1 MKTDQALSLLEQA
14 TQPGVRLS
22 RSSYVQIE
30 KALIVLA
37 KELGLSGDPDEANE
51 AEAEEESENL

>member
-22 RSSYVQIE
+22 RSNYVQIE

-37 KELGLSGDPDEANE
+37 KELGLSGDLDEANE
-51 AEAEEESENL
+51 AEAEEESKNL